1 MSKTND
7 KELYFG
13 ISDNKIYVCFFETG
27 KNILKDSI
35 VFEIPG
41 ELNNNL
47 NFKIILKLLRD
58 NIRKLEKKLG
68 FFINEGNIS
77 IQSNTYQSI
86 SFSIQNIFDEKELN
100 EQVISNLVQS
110 GLQYFNIQSK
120 DLSVIHIIVKKY
132 IIDDKVYNF
141 LPNKEKFNKII
152 LEIELICLNKSLI
165 EKIKNLFKECKIHI
179 NKIVSYDYAKK
190 FLNKELDTTMCI
202 SAKRVVNGINE
213 SEVKIQE
220 FSQRKTSIFDIIF
233 NFFD

>member
-13 ISDNKIYVCFFETG
+13 ISDNKVYVCFFETG

-100 EQVISNLVQS
+100 EQVISNLIQS
-110 GLQYFNIQSK
+110 GLQHFNIQNK

-179 NKIVSYDYAKK
+179 NKIVSFDYAKK